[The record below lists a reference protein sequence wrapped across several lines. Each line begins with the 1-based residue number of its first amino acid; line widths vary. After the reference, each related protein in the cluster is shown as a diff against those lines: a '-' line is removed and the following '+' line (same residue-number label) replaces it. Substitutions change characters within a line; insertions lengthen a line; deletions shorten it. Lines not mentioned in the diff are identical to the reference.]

1 MKTVSG
7 KATANGQR
15 KGIPNGWRG
24 CGKTMGTKMCGCGE
38 ETTIYRQMNA
48 EYSLFRPTGF
58 QLECTDAVGWATG
71 KHPDC

>member
-24 CGKTMGTKMCGCGE
+24 CGKTMGTKMCGCGKK
-38 ETTIYRQMNA
+38 QQ
-48 EYSLFRPTGF
+48 F
-58 QLECTDAVGWATG
+58 TDR
-71 KHPDC
+71 